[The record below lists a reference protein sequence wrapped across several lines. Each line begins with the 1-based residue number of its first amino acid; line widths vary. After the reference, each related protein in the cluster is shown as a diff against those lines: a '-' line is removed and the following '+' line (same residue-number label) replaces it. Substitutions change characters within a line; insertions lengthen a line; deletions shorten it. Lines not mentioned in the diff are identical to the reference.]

1 MLRIILGDLGV
12 LESCPGPFIGVSED
26 ARQNQMNKS
35 TAVDQTIQVTSS
47 ELPQS
52 SLSQTEAREAGGESG
67 SMVEKPVLFFDGV
80 CGLCNSSVDFA
91 MARDREGRLLYSP
104 LQGETAAAL
113 LSEQDLQNIDTVI
126 IRTAEQGRV
135 YRRSA
140 AIVRVL
146 WLLGFPWNICGWL
159 LWLIPL
165 PIRNLGYRMVAGS
178 RYRLFGKHETCRM
191 PTPEERTRFL
201 P

>member
-1 MLRIILGDLGV
+1 
-12 LESCPGPFIGVSED
+12 
-26 ARQNQMNKS
+26 MNKS
-35 TAVDQTIQVTSS
+35 TAVDQKIQETPSESS
-47 ELPQS
+47 S
-52 SLSQTEAREAGGESG
+52 SLVSQTAAPETNSESG
-67 SMVEKPVLFFDGV
+67 APVDKPVLFFDGV

-91 MARDREGRLLYSP
+91 IARDRNARLLYSP

-113 LSEQDLQNIDTVI
+113 LSEQDIQNIDTVVF
-126 IRTAEQGRV
+126 RAAEGGRF

-146 WLLGFPWNICGWL
+146 WVLGFPWNVCGWL

>member
-1 MLRIILGDLGV
+1 MI
-12 LESCPGPFIGVSED
+12 
-26 ARQNQMNKS
+26 KS
-35 TAVDQTIQVTSS
+35 TAVDQTVQDRRNEVAPSPVS
-47 ELPQS
+47 P
-52 SLSQTEAREAGGESG
+52 TETQEINSESG
-67 SMVEKPVLFFDGV
+67 AAMDKPVLFFDGV

-91 MARDREGRLLYSP
+91 MARDRQGRLLYSP

-113 LSEQDLQNIDTVI
+113 LSVQDIQNIDTVI
-126 IRTAEQGRV
+126 FRTAESGRL